1 MLLAVLSDIHGNLAA
16 LDAVLGELE
25 RERVDE
31 LVCLGDVALGPEPE
45 ETVSRVRALG
55 CGVVMG
61 NWDAWVL
68 EGFPPAQEDPWR
80 RFIEQG
86 KWWARK
92 LSTEDRAFLRT
103 FVPRIELALDG
114 VPALCFHGSPF
125 SHDEMILATTPHD
138 ELLRLLAGFDH
149 PLMLAGHTHVQLV
162 RVIEGKLLVNPGSV
176 GLPFRGLPLGELQLI
191 SPWAEYALVQIEGG
205 RLSVDLRRISYDVEQ
220 MLQRTI
226 ETGAPHAKWWAETW
240 VRTGSPSGS
249 TQALKREPSSTI
261 SR

>member
-1 MLLAVLSDIHGNLAA
+1 VLLAVLSDIHGNLAA

-103 FVPRIELALDG
+103 
-114 VPALCFHGSPF
+114 LCHASSSRSTEF
-125 SHDEMILATTPHD
+125 
-138 ELLRLLAGFDH
+138 
-149 PLMLAGHTHVQLV
+149 PLFASTAH
-162 RVIEGKLLVNPGSV
+162 
-176 GLPFRGLPLGELQLI
+176 PFRMT
-191 SPWAEYALVQIEGG
+191 
-205 RLSVDLRRISYDVEQ
+205 R
-220 MLQRTI
+220 
-226 ETGAPHAKWWAETW
+226 
-240 VRTGSPSGS
+240 
-249 TQALKREPSSTI
+249 
-261 SR
+261 